1 MKNAIRQRMP
11 KTAENLNKLE
21 NKFVDSVEKTSL
33 QALSL
38 DELVHQFYQIEQQ
51 GQLLQGRILLE
62 ARERFKSD
70 KEFGQWCTQSICLG
84 SQPQRTRLMN
94 LARFF
99 KGREIEKIGISVAY
113 LISSP
118 EVVKAGISEEVYD
131 YARSKKLSVDEV
143 KKHIEQRMPKAE
155 SKLVKITQEKTTVAQ
170 ENLESRVISLVDTE
184 IKNPTEAIK
193 LLQRCIAQLKIRHG
207 Y

>member
-1 MKNAIRQRMP
+1 MAIKNRIP
-11 KTAENLNKLE
+11 KSEHDKKEMA
-21 NKFVDSVEKTSL
+21 FVESVEQDNLKTL
-33 QALSL
+33 TLEQLAHRF
-38 DELVHQFYQIEQQ
+38 EQYEQQ
-51 GQLLQGRILLE
+51 AQLLQGRILLE

-170 ENLESRVISLVDTE
+170 ENLESRVIALVDTE

-193 LLQRCIAQLKIRHG
+193 LLQRCIAQLKSRHG